1 MPSDVGSKQAE
12 RRRRYETTEAE
23 QHSGEERLSHS
34 PTIMSPSPFVME
46 SLGRYAPPRGDSR
59 MLTRVFDV
67 AMGRGRHALPIA
79 RNGYCVY
86 GVDVN
91 PEALQDAALVAQRE
105 GVHLRVWCADLT
117 QHPLPRAYFDVVLV
131 TRYLQRDLFPA
142 IRDAVVPGGIV
153 IYETF
158 TVKQLALGVG
168 PKSPDHLLEP
178 GELRRHFDDFEVLF
192 YEEVERPE
200 AVARL
205 VARKNHHRATEAQR

>member
-1 MPSDVGSKQAE
+1 MPGDVGSQQSE
-12 RRRRYETTEAE
+12 DRCRYETAKAE
-23 QHSGEERLSHS
+23 QHSGEQRLSHR

-46 SLGRYAPPRGDSR
+46 SLGRYARPRGDSR
-59 MLTRVFDV
+59 ARTRVLDV

-79 RNGYCVY
+79 RSGCCTY

-91 PEALQDAALVAQRE
+91 LEALQDAARAAQRE
-105 GVHLRVWCADLT
+105 GVRLRVWCADLT
-117 QHPLPRAYFDVVLV
+117 QYPLAQAYFDVVLV
-131 TRYLQRDLFPA
+131 TRYLQRDLFSA

-168 PKSPDHLLEP
+168 PTSPDHLLEP
-178 GELRRHFDDFEVLF
+178 GELRQHFDDFEVAF

>member
-1 MPSDVGSKQAE
+1 
-12 RRRRYETTEAE
+12 
-23 QHSGEERLSHS
+23 
-34 PTIMSPSPFVME
+34 ME
-46 SLGRYAPPRGDSR
+46 SLQRYAPARGESLAR
-59 MLTRVFDV
+59 IRVLDV

-79 RNGYCVY
+79 VRGCCLY

-91 PEALQDAALVAQRE
+91 LEGLEDAAREARRE
-105 GVHLRVWCADLT
+105 GVRLRAWCADLT

-142 IRDAVVPGGIV
+142 IRDAVVPGGVV

-178 GELRRHFDDFEVLF
+178 GELRRYFDDFEVVF

-205 VARKNHHRATEAQR
+205 VARSHHHSATEPQR